1 MFSIGGKPASRPQPT
16 NKQQQRETKMTTKQ
30 NAPSFPHIL
39 TSVSVDRP
47 STVVYWLIRRGHVEE
62 TMQLTFQIALC
73 ARVNGHHQ
81 SEVEAVN
88 VVCLSSVQL
97 FTFGNERKGFF
108 HFHNRTPSSKLNK
121 DWYYTFIVSNH
132 DDSMPLRC
140 LGGSTGCWSS
150 HYQKT
155 SSKVICLYAVEQKLW

>member
-16 NKQQQRETKMTTKQ
+16 NKQTTTKRNKNDKKAKRTQ
-30 NAPSFPHIL
+30 FSTY

-47 STVVYWLIRRGHVEE
+47 STVVYWLIRRGHVEA

-81 SEVEAVN
+81 SEVKAVN

-108 HFHNRTPSSKLNK
+108 HFHNRTPSSKQNK
-121 DWYYTFIVSNH
+121 DWYYIFIVSNH

-140 LGGSTGCWSS
+140 LGGSTGC
-150 HYQKT
+150 
-155 SSKVICLYAVEQKLW
+155 